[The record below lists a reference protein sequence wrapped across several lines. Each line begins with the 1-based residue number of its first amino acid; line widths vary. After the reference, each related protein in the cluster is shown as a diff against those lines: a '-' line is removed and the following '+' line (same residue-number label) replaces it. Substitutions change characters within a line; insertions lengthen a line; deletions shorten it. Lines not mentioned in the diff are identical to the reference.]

1 MIATIRVKS
10 SLSPEIDQIDKKDSM
25 WNEGE
30 FALTASHGIYIIWES
45 SIKHIRAR
53 VTENKHQ

>member
-10 SLSPEIDQIDKKDSM
+10 SLSPEIDKIDKKENSM

-30 FALTASHGIYIIWES
+30 FALTASHGIYI
-45 SIKHIRAR
+45 
-53 VTENKHQ
+53 

>member
-10 SLSPEIDQIDKKDSM
+10 SLSPEIDQIDKKDWM

-30 FALTASHGIYIIWES
+30 FH
-45 SIKHIRAR
+45 
-53 VTENKHQ
+53 